1 MPPIKKL
8 TSAHKFVVI
17 KHMAA
22 FESPTAIARLLA
34 EEYGVS
40 VAPQSLYYYDP
51 MRNESLPRMLSEMF
65 YNERAKFLRALDAQP
80 MQSLAFR
87 QAQRLKI
94 FRAVIKRNPD
104 LARQLLNDSST
115 DSFRTRSKTA
125 KAEEER
131 QQAPARDDWMPETRA
146 EREALILK
154 LLKNN
159 PIVL

>member
-8 TSAHKFVVI
+8 TSAHKFIVV
-17 KHMAA
+17 KYMAA

-34 EEYGVS
+34 EQYGVS

-65 YNERAKFLRALDAQP
+65 YNEREKFLRALDAQP

-94 FRAVIKRNPD
+94 FRAVVKRNPD
-104 LARQLLNDSST
+104 LARQLLNDSSM
-115 DSFRTRSKTA
+115 DSFRTHSKAA
-125 KAEEER
+125 KAKEER
-131 QQAPARDDWMPETRA
+131 QEDSACEDWMPETRA

-154 LLKNN
+154 MLKIN

>member
-8 TSAHKFVVI
+8 TSAHKFVVV

-65 YNERAKFLRALDAQP
+65 YNERGKFLRALDAQP

-87 QAQRLKI
+87 QAQRDKI
-94 FRAVIKRNPD
+94 FRAVVKHNPQ
-104 LARQLLNDSST
+104 LALAILNDAST
-115 DSFRTRSKTA
+115 DSFRTHSKTA
-125 KAEEER
+125 EAKKEHQEDSAHE
-131 QQAPARDDWMPETRA
+131 DWMPKTRA
-146 EREALILK
+146 EKEALILK
-154 LLKNN
+154 MLTIN
-159 PIVL
+159 PIVP